1 MSNPNRVLIT
11 GAASG
16 IGNACVRLFND
27 QGYIVLGMDLNSPDD
42 DSLFA
47 GFEQGDVTDG
57 SAIDHVINAF
67 EIPANGLD
75 ALVHCAGMTGHG
87 SATDIDPAFWSKI
100 LNVNLTST
108 FLITRAVIPHMQLN
122 GGGSIVTI
130 GSTFSMVARDRMI
143 GYAVSKA
150 GVAHLTRCLA
160 IDYAKDN
167 IRANCVCPGLIDTPM
182 TSHLNAPG
190 REDVRQTLINAHP
203 MKRPGTAEEV
213 ANAIAFLS
221 SDAASYITGQV
232 IGIDGG
238 FTAGK
243 QVVPE
248 ARE

>member
-1 MSNPNRVLIT
+1 MAMEEAPHGIT
-11 GAASG
+11 V
-16 IGNACVRLFND
+16 NA
-27 QGYIVLGMDLNSPDD
+27 
-42 DSLFA
+42 
-47 GFEQGDVTDG
+47 
-57 SAIDHVINAF
+57 
-67 EIPANGLD
+67 
-75 ALVHCAGMTGHG
+75 
-87 SATDIDPAFWSKI
+87 
-100 LNVNLTST
+100 
-108 FLITRAVIPHMQLN
+108 
-122 GGGSIVTI
+122 
-130 GSTFSMVARDRMI
+130 
-143 GYAVSKA
+143 
-150 GVAHLTRCLA
+150 
-160 IDYAKDN
+160 
-167 IRANCVCPGLIDTPM
+167 VCPGLIDTPM

>member
-1 MSNPNRVLIT
+1 MCLCRLTTIFVAPQ
-11 GAASG
+11 AAG
-16 IGNACVRLFND
+16 
-27 QGYIVLGMDLNSPDD
+27 
-42 DSLFA
+42 
-47 GFEQGDVTDG
+47 
-57 SAIDHVINAF
+57 
-67 EIPANGLD
+67 
-75 ALVHCAGMTGHG
+75 
-87 SATDIDPAFWSKI
+87 
-100 LNVNLTST
+100 
-108 FLITRAVIPHMQLN
+108 
-122 GGGSIVTI
+122 
-130 GSTFSMVARDRMI
+130 
-143 GYAVSKA
+143 

-232 IGIDGG
+232 IGVDGG